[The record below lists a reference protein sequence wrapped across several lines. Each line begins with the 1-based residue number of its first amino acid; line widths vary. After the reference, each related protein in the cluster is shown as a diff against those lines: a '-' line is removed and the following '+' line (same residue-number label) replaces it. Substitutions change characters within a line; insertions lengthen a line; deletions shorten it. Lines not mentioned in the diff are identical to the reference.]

1 MRGQPGVIR
10 TALAFAVLLG
20 ALSFVIWRQGRALK
34 TLEALEEVR
43 RERAVLEAE
52 RVSLLQRIQRLE
64 SRSRVVAAAE
74 ERLGMH
80 VPTGR
85 EIVILPM
92 GSSAVEGE
100 GR

>member
-20 ALSFVIWRQGRALK
+20 ALSFVVWRQGRALK

-64 SRSRVVAAAE
+64 SRGRVVAAAE

-85 EIVILPM
+85 EIVILPI
-92 GSSAVEGE
+92 GRAAAGGE